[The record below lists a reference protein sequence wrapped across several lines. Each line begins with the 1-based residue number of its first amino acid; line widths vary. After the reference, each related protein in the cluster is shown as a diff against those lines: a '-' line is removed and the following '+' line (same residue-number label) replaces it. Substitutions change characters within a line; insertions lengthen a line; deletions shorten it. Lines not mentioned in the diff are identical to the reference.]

1 MLGRIPSF
9 AVIVLIFATSTLAL
23 GQTSGLAGSPQVLT
37 PSQVIQDKD
46 KLLNNNL
53 VVEGVLENEGTN
65 YFTNSRLVIK
75 QPGSDKSLVVRLR
88 TPLETQRPPN
98 DQQSAPPTQADYL
111 GKKVKIQGVLKE
123 QFVRGVG
130 RAVVLETAQPP
141 SIE

>member
-9 AVIVLIFATSTLAL
+9 AVIILIFATSTLAL
-23 GQTSGLAGSPQVLT
+23 GQTSGLAGSPRVLT